1 MNKRV
6 AACLVLSP
14 FVFLA
19 IAIEPVKLIV
29 SCADLT
35 SVFAL
40 LVIAAE
46 VWILCSARDKAERIS
61 IGVNVTT
68 ELLIL
73 TAVLL
78 AVALIFKGDA
88 SGLLADMTALAYI
101 FQYPH
106 VPVMVIAMLVLNI
119 RLRNVK
125 RKKYYEYKSDE

>member
-29 SCADLT
+29 SGADRT
-35 SVFAL
+35 SIFAL
-40 LVIAAE
+40 LAIAAE
-46 VWILCSARDKAERIS
+46 VWILCSARDKAERVD

-88 SGLLADMTALAYI
+88 PGILADVAALAHI

-125 RKKYYEYKSDE
+125 RKKYYE

>member
-19 IAIEPVKLIV
+19 AAIEPVKLIAAG
-29 SCADLT
+29 ADRT
-35 SVFAL
+35 SIFAL

-46 VWILCSARDKAERIS
+46 VWILCSAKDKAERVG
-61 IGVNVTT
+61 IGVKVTT

-73 TAVLL
+73 TAILL
-78 AVALIFKGDA
+78 ASALIFKGDA
-88 SGLLADMTALAYI
+88 PGVLADVAAFACI
-101 FQYPH
+101 FRYPH

-125 RKKYYEYKSDE
+125 RKKYYR